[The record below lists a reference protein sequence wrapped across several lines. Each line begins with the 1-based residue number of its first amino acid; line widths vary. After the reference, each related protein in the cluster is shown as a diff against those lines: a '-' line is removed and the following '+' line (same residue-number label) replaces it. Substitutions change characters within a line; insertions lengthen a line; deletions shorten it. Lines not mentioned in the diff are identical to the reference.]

1 MSRGKKLQEMA
12 VKTQQS
18 RTAVNAGAKAGDP
31 MPKMADPGTQLA
43 GVEDLGGPTPENYKP
58 DDDSAKLNTPG
69 STLKQVKDVVTKGA
83 GKADPMKKMKEE
95 EELSAEETI
104 EEEEVSTEDV
114 VAEEESVEETAE

>member
-1 MSRGKKLQEMA
+1 
-12 VKTQQS
+12 
-18 RTAVNAGAKAGDP
+18 

-69 STLKQVKDVVTKGA
+69 NTLKQVKDVVTKGA

-114 VAEEESVEETAE
+114 VAEEESVEETAEYDIEEDVNALLGGEELSEEFKEQSKDHL